1 MTLPAFSKLEFVDD
15 SQLALID
22 GGFLTSMAYKM
33 GEDAGAIAVK
43 NGFSLK
49 KYFQE
54 AAQAPS

>member
-22 GGFLTSMAYKM
+22 GGFLGSMAFKM
-33 GEDAGAIAVK
+33 GEDAGVNAVK